1 MSFPHQEQTIFM
13 VQLCFLLFWRNEFI
27 RAEKELAENNTQKTG
42 GDTEEKAAEKHFA
55 FLGG

>member
-1 MSFPHQEQTIFM
+1 M